1 MIKKFRKKPV
11 VIEAMQWCGNNFQ
24 ELEEFGS
31 QRHIISNPDGTL
43 TIKTLEGN
51 HTAQKN
57 DWIIRGV
64 QGEVYPCKPDIF
76 EATYEDDSIP
86 EVRIY
91 TMPTCPWCKKTKE
104 FFKENRIKYEE
115 INVAGDYES
124 AHEMIEKSGQM
135 GVPVT
140 EIVREII
147 VGYDVKK
154 LKKALKL

>member
-43 TIKTLEGN
+43 TIDTSEGN

-76 EATYEDDSIP
+76 EANYEEVAETETQGGSDKEPINLVKELKSKTLERIIEKFGKGFGDLNDMKISIWDVR
-86 EVRIY
+86 EVLYSEARKIA
-91 TMPTCPWCKKTKE
+91 E
-104 FFKENRIKYEE
+104 REFKEEL
-115 INVAGDYES
+115 
-124 AHEMIEKSGQM
+124 EKW
-135 GVPVT
+135 
-140 EIVREII
+140 
-147 VGYDVKK
+147 
-154 LKKALKL
+154 